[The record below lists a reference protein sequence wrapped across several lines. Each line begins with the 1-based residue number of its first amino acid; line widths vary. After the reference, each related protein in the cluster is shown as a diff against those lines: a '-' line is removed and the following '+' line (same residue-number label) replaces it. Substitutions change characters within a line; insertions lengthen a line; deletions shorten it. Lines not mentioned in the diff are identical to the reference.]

1 MLKGFKKVVLTGVLA
16 LSPIIGVSAVSAAPA
31 NTVSPTDLSQITQK
45 IDLNSLLKGQ
55 GQNLGNID
63 LNSLLK
69 GQEGKWQTIGSD
81 GNKIMAGIWKNLPNA
96 NFNCSNGQGTGSNT
110 GNTDNG
116 SGSADTGSDNGS
128 GTADTGSD
136 NGSGTADT
144 GSDNGSGTT
153 DNGSDQGT
161 TGNTGS
167 GTTNNGSDNGSQAT
181 TSQSAYAD
189 QVVTLVNQERAKAG
203 LPALTSDSKL
213 ANMAMDK
220 AKDMYNN
227 NYFDHTSPTYGS
239 PFDMMK
245 QYGISYSYAG
255 ENIAKGQRDPQEV
268 MNAWMNSAGHRQ
280 NIMSPNFTKIGVA
293 YYNGEWVQEF
303 IAN

>member
-1 MLKGFKKVVLTGVLA
+1 MNRFKKVVLTGVLA

-31 NTVSPTDLSQITQK
+31 NTVSAGDLSQITQQYG
-45 IDLNSLLKGQ
+45 IDLNSLLQGQ

-69 GQEGKWQTIGSD
+69 GQEGKWQTIGS
-81 GNKIMAGIWKNLPNA
+81 GNNQGLAGIIWKNFPNM
-96 NFNCSNGQGTGSNT
+96 NFNCNPGQGQDQGTT
-110 GNTDNG
+110 GNTDSG
-116 SGSADTGSDNGS
+116 SGSGTVDNGSDNGS
-128 GTADTGSD
+128 GTAD
-136 NGSGTADT
+136 N
-144 GSDNGSGTT
+144 SGTT
-153 DNGSDQGT
+153 DNGSGT
-161 TGNTGS
+161 TEN
-167 GTTNNGSDNGSQAT
+167 GTTNNGSGTENNSGSQEAVT
-181 TSQSAYAD
+181 DSQSAFAD

-220 AKDMYNN
+220 AKDMYSN

-245 QYGISYSYAG
+245 QYGISYTYAG
-255 ENIAKGQRDPQEV
+255 ENIAKGQRNPEEV

-280 NIMSPNFTKIGVA
+280 NIMSPNYTKIGVA

>member
-1 MLKGFKKVVLTGVLA
+1 MNRFKKVVLTGVLA
-16 LSPIIGVSAVSAAPA
+16 ISPIIGVSAVSAAPA
-31 NTVSPTDLSQITQK
+31 NNVSANDLSTITQK
-45 IDLNSLLKGQ
+45 YGIDLNSLLNGQ
-55 GQNLGNID
+55 GQKGNID

-81 GNKIMAGIWKNLPNA
+81 NNNVFAGVIWKHFPNT
-96 NFNCSNGQGTGSNT
+96 NFNCDPGQGQGTGDNT

-116 SGSADTGSDNGS
+116 SGSVDD
-128 GTADTGSD
+128 
-136 NGSGTADT
+136 

-153 DNGSDQGT
+153 DNGTD
-161 TGNTGS
+161 TGAPEDTGS
-167 GTTNNGSDNGSQAT
+167 GTTNNNNGSGTENNGSQET
-181 TSQSAYAD
+181 VSDSQSAYAN

-220 AKDMYNN
+220 AKDMYDK

-255 ENIAKGQRDPQEV
+255 ENIAKGQRNPEEV
-268 MNAWMNSAGHRQ
+268 MNAWMNSEGHRQ

>member
-1 MLKGFKKVVLTGVLA
+1 MLNRFKKVVLTGVLA

-31 NTVSPTDLSQITQK
+31 NTVSAGDLSQITQQYG
-45 IDLNSLLKGQ
+45 IDLNSLLQGQ

-69 GQEGKWQTIGSD
+69 GQEGKWQTIGS
-81 GNKIMAGIWKNLPNA
+81 GNNQGLAGIIWKNFPNM
-96 NFNCSNGQGTGSNT
+96 NFNCNPGQGQDQGTT
-110 GNTDNG
+110 GNTDSG
-116 SGSADTGSDNGS
+116 SGSGTVDNGSDNGS
-128 GTADTGSD
+128 GTAD
-136 NGSGTADT
+136 N
-144 GSDNGSGTT
+144 SGTT
-153 DNGSDQGT
+153 DNGSGT
-161 TGNTGS
+161 TEN
-167 GTTNNGSDNGSQAT
+167 GTTNNGSGTENNSGSQEAVT
-181 TSQSAYAD
+181 DSQSAFAD

-220 AKDMYNN
+220 AKDMYSN

-245 QYGISYSYAG
+245 QYGISYTYAG
-255 ENIAKGQRDPQEV
+255 ENIAKGQRNPEEV

-280 NIMSPNFTKIGVA
+280 NIMSPNYTKIGVA